1 MQICRYIETVSVWKQ
16 IAIAAAFF
24 TSLGLTLDLLSFAV
38 TKIHMWQ
45 ERRIDNQIVAYLVR
59 ELELYPGI
67 ENAHGQLSTP
77 YYRSSLEIAGEL
89 NRGAVDVRQ
98 RLERLERAKRVERP
112 GRLSDVW
119 TACGQ
124 RLLPPHSW

>member
-59 ELELYPGI
+59 ELVLKMHMG
-67 ENAHGQLSTP
+67 NS
-77 YYRSSLEIAGEL
+77 
-89 NRGAVDVRQ
+89 
-98 RLERLERAKRVERP
+98 RLPITVV
-112 GRLSDVW
+112 VW
-119 TACGQ
+119 KSQ
-124 RLLPPHSW
+124 VN